1 MKSVAND
8 LIFESPYQAFP
19 MNNAKMF
26 FHAMHYLRTYHA
38 RWRLGYYASAILLVL
53 NPFFSSAIS
62 TCFRP
67 NAICNAVV

>member
-1 MKSVAND
+1 MKSVANN

-53 NPFFSSAIS
+53 NPFFPPQYRLV
-62 TCFRP
+62 FVQVP
-67 NAICNAVV
+67 FVML